1 MLYPAKLRI
10 IARGETFFFDS
21 SRVAAS
27 WLDKNEQHMSS
38 IISTTSSCDV
48 QGNGIV
54 WRGGR
59 GEHSLKKRLGC
70 DRVVIGKCE
79 WEKCCFCP
87 ISSPLFFFVTLLVLI
102 SFPLLPPFLP
112 YPSPFLPF
120 FFFLS
125 SPPQTFSYFFFT
137 IVAKGGF
144 LCCARVL
151 SV

>member
-10 IARGETFFFDS
+10 TARGETFFFDS

-87 ISSPLFFFVTLLVLI
+87 ISSPLFFFCH
-102 SFPLLPPFLP
+102 PLSSHLFSPSPPFPSLSLP
-112 YPSPFLPF
+112 ISSLF
-120 FFFLS
+120 FFSFFSSANFFL
-125 SPPQTFSYFFFT
+125 FFFYN
-137 IVAKGGF
+137 
-144 LCCARVL
+144 
-151 SV
+151 SS